1 MTITQQQRS
10 GTRKEQIIEAAK
22 ACFSEYGFHG
32 CSMAELFKRSG
43 VGAGQLYRDF
53 QSKEALIN
61 EVVKSVADEW
71 RTFLFRQLHVTTT
84 LSDILNIE
92 SVFWAGFGLREQA
105 LLLESYSE
113 ASRNEQV
120 RKILTDEEEQT
131 INYLAGN
138 SDILNSETQQPF
150 SRAQIRLLL
159 TIIDGFICRVV
170 YDQQLNKSELLR
182 LNTLIFGS
190 QPKAAGK

>member
-1 MTITQQQRS
+1 MAINKQEQRVNE
-10 GTRKEQIIEAAK
+10 RRQLIIEAAK
-22 ACFSEYGFHG
+22 ACFSEHGFHG
-32 CSMAELFKRSG
+32 CSMAELFSRSG
-43 VGAGQLYRDF
+43 YGAGQLYRDF
-53 QSKEALIN
+53 HSKEALIN
-61 EVVKSVADEW
+61 EVVKSVAAQW
-71 RTFLFRQLHVTTT
+71 RAFLFRQLRSDTT
-84 LSDILNIE
+84 LSDLLNIE
-92 SVFWAGFGLREQA
+92 SAFWSGWSQREHA

-138 SDILNSETQQPF
+138 SEILNGETRQPF

-170 YDQQLNKSELLR
+170 YDQQLNENELIR

-190 QPKAAGK
+190 QPIA

>member
-1 MTITQQQRS
+1 MNQETNPQRNC
-10 GTRKEQIIEAAK
+10 TRKQQIIEAAK

-32 CSMAELFKRSG
+32 CSMAELFSRSG
-43 VGAGQLYRDF
+43 YGAGQLYRDF
-53 QSKEALIN
+53 HSKEALIN
-61 EVVKSVADEW
+61 EVVKSVAAEW
-71 RTFLFRQLHVTTT
+71 RAFLFRQLRPDTT
-84 LSDILNIE
+84 LSDLLNIE
-92 SVFWAGFGLREQA
+92 SAFWSGWSQREHA

-138 SDILNSETQQPF
+138 SEILNGETQQPF

-170 YDQQLNKSELLR
+170 YDQQLNENELVR
-182 LNTLIFGS
+182 LNTLIFGN
-190 QPKAAGK
+190 QPNA